1 MPDSHLSDS
10 RSGFGFLAKVH
21 ARLFRQRPEMDII
34 SILLL
39 IAVCGLTGFGLVLSH
54 AVETAFQRSGSPE
67 TALVLAKGSKS
78 EAESFIT
85 PQSAGQ
91 LRGALSAAGLAGLP
105 LDQQLV
111 ISTSVERDGKTQFL
125 SLRGINLGAPSAK
138 ARRIVEGRMPKPGVN
153 EVVIGRP
160 VLRIFPS
167 LRVGGQIVLARKP
180 WRIVGLFDMN
190 GDVRENEVV
199 GEIRQVQTRY
209 GAGDLTN
216 SIRIPATG
224 DRLEAVRR
232 ELGAANGLD
241 LDAEPE
247 NEYFARQA
255 KPVVSSVRRLQTL
268 IMALV
273 VPAALLGLLSL
284 QRIHVGTMLGE
295 LRLLSFLGF
304 QRRDIMISLLLRSV
318 LLGIAAA
325 VATALA
331 LSLGLAGRSVE
342 LDMGL
347 QTVSLHY
354 VAGPGVYLGMLLT
367 ALAITILAGLLS
379 GVERKLVR

>member
-1 MPDSHLSDS
+1 MPDPRLSDS

-21 ARLFRQRPEMDII
+21 ARLFRQRPEMDVI

-39 IAVCGLTGFGLVLSH
+39 AAVCALAGFGLMLSH
-54 AVETAFQRSGSPE
+54 AVQTAFERSGSSD

-105 LDQQLV
+105 LDQQMV

-125 SLRGINLGAPSAK
+125 SLRGIDLAGPSAG
-138 ARRIVEGRMPKPGVN
+138 ARRIVEGRMVKPGVN
-153 EVVIGRP
+153 EVVVGRP
-160 VLRIFPS
+160 VLRMFPS
-167 LRVGGQIVLARKP
+167 LRVGNDIVLARKP
-180 WRIVGLFDMN
+180 WRIVGLFEMN

-209 GAGDLTN
+209 GAGDLIN

-224 DRLEAVRR
+224 EKLEAVTR

-241 LDAEPE
+241 LSAEPE
-247 NEYFARQA
+247 NEFFARQA
-255 KPVVSSVRRLQTL
+255 KPVVSSVRRLQIL

-304 QRRDIMISLLLRSV
+304 QSRDIMISLLLRSV
-318 LLGIAAA
+318 LLGIVAAL
-325 VATALA
+325 ATALA

-342 LDMGL
+342 FDMGL
-347 QTVSLHY
+347 QTVSLRY
-354 VAGPGVYLGMLLT
+354 VAGPGVYLGMLLI
-367 ALAITILAGLLS
+367 ALGITILAGFLS
-379 GVERKLVR
+379 GAERRLVR